1 MMERLNA
8 QLTDELRVLDVYE
21 AKTKLTAVQWASYR
35 YTLHPEKNGESL
47 FSEIRALFR
56 NPVVMKKKTKS
67 GEKELDI
74 LPLIRSLTVSYDPE
88 AGTVGMEAVLSAAG
102 ESYLNPEYLVTAI
115 KEKTGFL
122 SGDLSKES
130 YRILRT
136 GMYTEDAKT
145 PFV

>member
-1 MMERLNA
+1 M
-8 QLTDELRVLDVYE
+8 LDVYE
-21 AKTKLTAVQWASYR
+21 AKTKQTAVQWASYR
-35 YTLHPEKNGESL
+35 YTLSPEKNGESL

-56 NPVVMKKKTKS
+56 SPVVMKKKTKS

-102 ESYLNPEYLVTAI
+102 ENYLNPEYLVMAI